1 MSFFEDASLVL
12 IPSAYK
18 DQKVYSVKPTDG
30 TGDLTFSRASGATRV
45 ASNGLIEK
53 VRTNLLLQSNTFN
66 AAAWVSAGPGATV
79 TSGQSD
85 PDSGNSAWLLSKSGT
100 TGRIEQNITTAA
112 NEQTFSISAKKGTA
126 NFITIN
132 VYDGTTN
139 NVVYFNLNTGVVGSQ
154 SNGVGSI
161 VSLGSGWFR
170 CSVTST
176 NLSASGVIELYIS
189 DTDASVTGATGNI
202 FIYESQFENG
212 VATDYIATTTAAV
225 SVGPVSGLPRLDY
238 LGSTC
243 PRLLLEPQ
251 RTNVIQFSD
260 GLVVAQ
266 AFNGTLTKNNITSPD
281 GYVNASLFTPTPNA
295 NAGITTTTI
304 TTSAI
309 SYTFSIYLKGS
320 VAGQK
325 VRFFGDLQN
334 VTEFTLTTSFA
345 RYTTTFTGAVGAQSF
360 YIGAGAYISPV
371 QNNPFY
377 LYGCQLEEGAY
388 ATSYIPTLGASVTRV
403 ADAASKTG
411 ISSLIGQTEGTLFLD
426 FNLQTTNQDFVIGQ
440 IYNSSTPANSIYF
453 YITSANVIEAFV
465 DNGGNQARIIPPSAS
480 AQGNYKLAIGYKAND
495 FVYYINGV
503 QIGTDTSGTVPTCN
517 SVNLIDY
524 VGTPV
529 YMEKSAIN
537 QYLLFTTRLSN
548 AQLAELTA

>member
-1 MSFFEDASLVL
+1 
-12 IPSAYK
+12 
-18 DQKVYSVKPTDG
+18 
-30 TGDLTFSRASGATRV
+30 
-45 ASNGLIEK
+45 
-53 VRTNLLLQSNTFN
+53 
-66 AAAWVSAGPGATV
+66 
-79 TSGQSD
+79 
-85 PDSGNSAWLLSKSGT
+85 
-100 TGRIEQNITTAA
+100 
-112 NEQTFSISAKKGTA
+112 
-126 NFITIN
+126 
-132 VYDGTTN
+132 
-139 NVVYFNLNTGVVGSQ
+139 
-154 SNGVGSI
+154 
-161 VSLGSGWFR
+161 
-170 CSVTST
+170 
-176 NLSASGVIELYIS
+176 
-189 DTDASVTGATGNI
+189 
-202 FIYESQFENG
+202 
-212 VATDYIATTTAAV
+212 
-225 SVGPVSGLPRLDY
+225 
-238 LGSTC
+238 
-243 PRLLLEPQ
+243 LLLEPQ

-524 VGTPV
+524 VGVPT
-529 YMEKSAIN
+529 YMEKAAVN
-537 QYLLFTTRLSN
+537 QYLLFKTRLTN